1 MVMNVELWE
10 KPKKGAVLI
19 EGFPGFGL
27 VSTIATEYLID
38 HLEAKLI
45 GKISSEK
52 MPAMVAIH
60 KGQVIEPVGIFYD
73 EKNNIVIVRAIANI
87 NGMEWEVTE
96 NLMKLA
102 NEIKAKEI
110 ISIEGISSDGKPPEP
125 EAFFFTKN
133 DERKKRFNALN
144 IKELDEGIIVGVT
157 SALLIKMPDTTF
169 LFTEASSELPD
180 SRAAAKVIEVLDN
193 YLKLKVDFKPLF
205 KKAED
210 FESKIKE
217 ILMKAKEMPRL
228 KEAKETYFG

>member
-96 NLMKLA
+96 NLIKLA
-102 NEIKAKEI
+102 EEIKAKEI

-157 SALLIKMPDTTF
+157 SALLIKMPETTF
-169 LFTEASSELPD
+169 IFTEASSELPD
-180 SRAAAKVIEVLDN
+180 SRAAAKVIEILDN

-228 KEAKETYFG
+228 KEQKETYFG

>member
-96 NLMKLA
+96 NLIKLA
-102 NEIKAKEI
+102 EEIKAKEI

-133 DERKKRFNALN
+133 DERKQRFNALN

-157 SALLIKMPDTTF
+157 SALLIKMPETTF
-169 LFTEASSELPD
+169 IFTEASSELPD
-180 SRAAAKVIEVLDN
+180 SRAAAKVIEILDN

-228 KEAKETYFG
+228 KEQKETYFG

>member
-38 HLEAKLI
+38 HLEARLI

-96 NLMKLA
+96 NLIKLA
-102 NEIKAKEI
+102 EDIRAKEI

>member
-87 NGMEWEVTE
+87 SGMEWEVTE

-133 DERKKRFNALN
+133 DERKQRLNALN

-228 KEAKETYFG
+228 KEQKETYFG